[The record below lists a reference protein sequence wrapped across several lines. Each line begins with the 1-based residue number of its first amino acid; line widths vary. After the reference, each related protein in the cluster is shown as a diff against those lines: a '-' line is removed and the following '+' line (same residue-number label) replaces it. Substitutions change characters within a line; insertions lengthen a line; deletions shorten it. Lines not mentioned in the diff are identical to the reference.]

1 MVLAKIADLYP
12 NYKEDIFGG
21 KDIKSFS
28 VYDYTND
35 KIGSVYDIIVD
46 DAGKF
51 RYLVIDTGF

>member
-1 MVLAKIADLYP
+1 MVLAKITDLYP

-21 KDIKSFS
+21 DDIKNFS

-46 DAGKF
+46 DTGRF
-51 RYLVIDTGF
+51 R